1 MLSGLFQ
8 AKKWPKSYITNIV
21 KISRYFLNIA
31 LMQYFQMMQ
40 YIAFAIFHDKYC
52 SPLIKTVQQVCGG
65 EGSTGGVLDEDL
77 VRQEGGELR
86 VRRLERP
93 SHCSSAVPTL
103 KRSHAKHLARLSVYA
118 VQASLCRHVDH
129 LASLLLC
136 IDGNSLKQKLCT
148 LATLHWAAVQI
159 EHTSL
164 PDCGGCRGRWQGQAA
179 RTLGDQRQDLQTA
192 PEHPLD
198 GAGRA
203 SEQRT
208 RNCPG

>member
-1 MLSGLFQ
+1 MAASPNSHPSTSLRNSLYLPRKVSRSETTIEAPRLS
-8 AKKWPKSYITNIV
+8 
-21 KISRYFLNIA
+21 SRSVEE
-31 LMQYFQMMQ
+31 
-40 YIAFAIFHDKYC
+40 KV
-52 SPLIKTVQQVCGG
+52 PLV
-65 EGSTGGVLDEDL
+65 EYSTRILSARKV
-77 VRQEGGELR
+77 VNFR

-103 KRSHAKHLARLSVYA
+103 KRSHAKHLARLSDYA
-118 VQASLCRHVDH
+118 VQASLCRHVHH

-179 RTLGDQRQDLQTA
+179 RTLGDQRQDLQPA